1 MHLGAGR
8 HAQYFGLGREP
19 LLKKRGGLSAF
30 DAAPHCVHDAA
41 FCRPIAS
48 VKGQPIWQM
57 NLNGHAL
64 DSHFQRPQL
73 EKALLEKHSQNFRS
87 KEIFRGIRMQT
98 WNELIPRF
106 DRDKFLVRGNPR
118 KLEKIEFTMHRV

>member
-1 MHLGAGR
+1 MHVGAGE

-19 LLKKRGGLSAF
+19 LLKKRGGLSTF
-30 DAAPHCVHDAA
+30 DAAAHSVHDAA

-48 VKGQPIWQM
+48 VKSQPIWQM
-57 NLNGHAL
+57 NLIGHAL
-64 DSHFQRPQL
+64 YFHFQRAQL
-73 EKALLEKHSQNFRS
+73 EKALLEKHSQNFRP

-98 WNELIPRF
+98 WHELIPRF

-118 KLEKIEFTMHRV
+118 KLEKIEFTMHSV